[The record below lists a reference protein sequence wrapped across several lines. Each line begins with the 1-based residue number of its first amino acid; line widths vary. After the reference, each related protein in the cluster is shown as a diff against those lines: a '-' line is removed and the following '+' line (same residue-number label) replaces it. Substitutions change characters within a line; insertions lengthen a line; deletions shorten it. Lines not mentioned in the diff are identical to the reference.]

1 MRNRPFEL
9 PLLESDWLMNNELPD
24 MGILKNRFAGQSL
37 FKYSY
42 FDLLNGDTTV
52 LTSRRNKWLQ
62 ESILNNTVSKQ
73 DRNLIPVIQMIA
85 ADTSLEEGI
94 RQRSSEILEMPWAE
108 NNILTTGKK
117 SFTVHS
123 GQNKSINEDI
133 IFSGLRTP
141 QTSEILKL
149 LRSRSIES
157 KREAICLIGK
167 FRLTDMVH
175 EVSEYLTVPGLE
187 TDSAAVLRFFGNE
200 SGGALRRLYLKS
212 SGNINTC
219 KAILRILCRIG
230 GEENVT
236 FLFERLWSNS
246 REIKETA
253 LRCLIDREFKV
264 NKEEINRFNKLISE
278 VTGTLAWILCAQI
291 CVKKENIEYLTE
303 ILDKEIIRWKRFL
316 YNLLVISL
324 KSDYVKSVKNP
335 QSEDDA
341 DFNEFITGL
350 IDIIFKD
357 SKKPMFG
364 FIPRSSS
371 ADKTKK
377 KLHQF
382 FYGEIPDCKN
392 LTDDLLNRDYN
403 QISVWT
409 KACTLRNLKDIGK
422 GNLCESVVALMFSPE
437 GILQEEA
444 ARLIAGSDLELY
456 RSVSQRIQVQ
466 TKIRLDR
473 IINKETHEK
482 ELLLNKTMFLS
493 SIFPG
498 IPEEKLL
505 FLAKAMK
512 FTRILQAEFQLYT
525 EGCILWSFTAD
536 VKYPENVKVIF
547 NANKKSDRFSMTR
560 EGSHF
565 YILDLHSVEEFHY
578 LFPEHSFEIFKYVD
592 DIEGSEN

>member
-9 PLLESDWLMNNELPD
+9 PLLESDWLMYNESPD
-24 MGILKNRFAGQSL
+24 LGSLKNRFAGQRL

-52 LTSRRNKWLQ
+52 LTSSRNKWLH

-73 DRNLIPVIQMIA
+73 DRNLIPVIRMIA
-85 ADTSLEEGI
+85 ADTTLEEGI
-94 RQRSSEILEMPWAE
+94 RQRSAEILEMPWAE
-108 NNILTTGKK
+108 NNILMSEKK
-117 SFTVHS
+117 SFPVHP

-133 IFSGLRTP
+133 IFSGIRTP

-149 LRSRSIES
+149 FRSRSIES
-157 KREAICLIGK
+157 KRHAICLIGK
-167 FRLTDMVH
+167 FRLTDMVQ
-175 EVSEYLTVPGLE
+175 EVSGYLTVPGLE
-187 TDSAAVLRFFGNE
+187 TDSAAVLKFFGNE
-200 SGGALRRLYLKS
+200 SGSALRRLYLKS
-212 SGNINTC
+212 SGNINAC
-219 KAILRILCRIG
+219 KAILRILSRIG

-253 LRCLIDREFKV
+253 LRCLTDCEFKV

-278 VTGTLAWILCAQI
+278 ITGTLAWILCAQI
-291 CVKKENIEYLTE
+291 CVKKENNEYLTE

-316 YNLLVISL
+316 YNLLVISY
-324 KSDYVKSVKNP
+324 KSDYIKSVKNP
-335 QSEDDA
+335 QSDDDA
-341 DFNEFITGL
+341 DFSEFITEL
-350 IDIIFKD
+350 IDIIFND
-357 SKKPMFG
+357 SKKSMFG

-371 ADKTKK
+371 ADKTIK
-377 KLHQF
+377 KLHRF

-409 KACTLRNLKDIGK
+409 KACTLRNLKDIGN
-422 GNLCESVVALMFSPE
+422 GSLCESVIALMFSPE
-437 GILQEEA
+437 EILQEEA
-444 ARLIAGSDLELY
+444 ASLIAGSNLELY
-456 RSVSQRIQVQ
+456 RSVSQRIQAQ
-466 TKIRLDR
+466 TKIRIDR

-482 ELLLNKTMFLS
+482 ELLLDKTMFLS
-493 SIFPG
+493 SLFPG

-512 FTRILQAEFQLYT
+512 FTRILPAEFPLYS
-525 EGCILWSFTAD
+525 EGCVLWSFTAD

-547 NANKKSDRFSMTR
+547 NGDKKSDRFSVTR
-560 EGSHF
+560 EGSYY
-565 YILDLHSVEEFHY
+565 YILDLDTVEEFHY
-578 LFPEHSFEIFKYVD
+578 LYPEHSFEIFKYID